1 MTPVIE
7 TTGLRKIFRDFWR
20 RPTVCAVDSL
30 NLTIQ
35 PGEVFGLLGPN
46 GSGKSTTIKM
56 LLGLLHPT
64 AGTVSVLGRPP
75 SDIFIKHRI
84 GYLPENTHLHRFLTP
99 RETLHYYGALF
110 GLDRRACR
118 ERGEALLEMADLAE
132 VADRPIDGFSKGMAR
147 RVGIAQALINAP
159 DLLILDEPTS
169 GLDPVACR
177 EVKDLVRALAN
188 GGMTV
193 LMTSHL
199 LADVEHVCDRVAIM
213 HRGLVQAEGAVDDLL
228 VRADTTRFLIANLS
242 DAEAEPLRADL
253 AARLN
258 RDVATDHPTVSLETY
273 FLDVVARASG
283 KTSALTHFR
292 PAPFLQKPGIRRAAA
307 ESAEREPA

>member
-75 SDIFIKHRI
+75 ADIFIKHRI

-99 RETLHYYGALF
+99 RETLRYYGALF

-118 ERGEALLEMADLAE
+118 ERGEALLEMADLAD

-188 GGMTV
+188 GGVTV

-213 HRGLVQAEGAVDDLL
+213 HRGLVQTEGAVDDLL

-242 DAEAEPLRADL
+242 DADAEPLRAEL

-258 RDVATDHPTVSLETY
+258 PDVTADHPTVSLEAY

-283 KTSALTHFR
+283 KSSVLTHFR
-292 PAPFLQKPGIRRAAA
+292 PATFLQKTGIDGAAA
-307 ESAEREPA
+307 GSARRGPA

>member
-30 NLTIQ
+30 NLTIR

-75 SDIFIKHRI
+75 SDILTKHRI
-84 GYLPENTHLHRFLTP
+84 GYLPETTHLHRFLTP
-99 RETLHYYGALF
+99 RETLRYAGALF
-110 GLDRRACR
+110 GLDRRTCR
-118 ERGEALLEMADLAE
+118 DRGEALLEMTDLVDA
-132 VADRPIDGFSKGMAR
+132 ANRPIDGFSKGMAR

-177 EVKDLVRALAN
+177 EVKNLVRALADS
-188 GGMTV
+188 GVTV

-213 HRGLVQAEGAVDDLL
+213 HRGLIHAEGPVDDLL
-228 VRADTTRFLIANLS
+228 VRTDTVRFLIANLS
-242 DAEAEPLRADL
+242 DADTEPLRDEL
-253 AARLN
+253 AARLG
-258 RDVATDHPTVSLETY
+258 RAVTVDHPTVSLESY
-273 FLDVVARASG
+273 FLNVVARASG
-283 KTSALTHFR
+283 RSTILTHFR
-292 PAPFLQKPGIRRAAA
+292 PAPFLQKPGAAGPA
-307 ESAEREPA
+307 AGSAEREPA

>member
-99 RETLHYYGALF
+99 RETLRYYGSLF
-110 GLDRRACR
+110 GLDRRTCR
-118 ERGEALLEMADLAE
+118 ERGEALLEMVDLAD

-188 GGMTV
+188 GGVTV

-213 HRGLVQAEGAVDDLL
+213 HRGLVQTEGAVGDLL
-228 VRADTTRFLIANLS
+228 VRADTTRLLIANLS
-242 DAEAEPLRADL
+242 DAEAEPLRAEL

-258 RDVATDHPTVSLETY
+258 RDVIADHPTVSLESY

-283 KTSALTHFR
+283 KSSVLTHFN
-292 PAPFLQKPGIRRAAA
+292 PAPFLQKTGIGGAAA
-307 ESAEREPA
+307 GSARRGPA